1 MSSRSKLW
9 EPMRSYLFFGSIDFF
24 STMGKIGINLLHF
37 WVSSPSLIIM
47 NLYHQTYFV
56 FISTLFYKY
65 SLFLF
70 DQMTQ
75 WNVFFLIFDNLLIY
89 LYKVEIQ
96 KFLWSRRRL
105 QDSQYVSQY
114 YMKSCFK
121 LRFQKLIGLGKN
133 PKKTVQIMI
142 YAVLSPSILSAKS
155 ETRIGHLLPPILQS
169 PKYSVMSALMAA
181 WK

>member
-1 MSSRSKLW
+1 MRTYEIIPILW
-9 EPMRSYLFFGSIDFF
+9 IDRFFQHH
-24 STMGKIGINLLHF
+24 GKN
-37 WVSSPSLIIM
+37 W
-47 NLYHQTYFV
+47 NQ
-56 FISTLFYKY
+56 FITFLSEF
-65 SLFLF
+65 SLFDYHESLSSNLF
-70 DQMTQ
+70 CFHFDVILQIFPIFIWPDDTMKR
-75 WNVFFLIFDNLLIY
+75 FFLIFDNLLIY

>member
-1 MSSRSKLW
+1 MNFLWNNYELLIIGIKLADRFLPAPW
-9 EPMRSYLFFGSIDFF
+9 ENFKSNWLMYKRLYLFRALWIC
-24 STMGKIGINLLHF
+24 K
-37 WVSSPSLIIM
+37 SPEI
-47 NLYHQTYFV
+47 
-56 FISTLFYKY
+56 Y
-65 SLFLF
+65 SCGTTFRCLRR
-70 DQMTQ
+70 
-75 WNVFFLIFDNLLIY
+75 WNKLFLIFDNLLIY